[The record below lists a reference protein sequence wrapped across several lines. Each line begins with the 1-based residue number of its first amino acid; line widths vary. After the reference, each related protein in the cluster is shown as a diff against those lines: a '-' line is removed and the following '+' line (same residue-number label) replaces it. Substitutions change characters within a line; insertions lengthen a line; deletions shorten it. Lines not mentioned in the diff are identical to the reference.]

1 MAQTVARD
9 AAGSARTDLADLLG
23 AWMPRQRWFAGKGAT
38 SDGVHPLAAV
48 DLPLPPPA
56 AGDGIADKG
65 VLLRLHLIRLAGALY
80 QVPLTHRRRQAPEL
94 AHALIG
100 TLDGQWVYDGP
111 HDPLFVRALA
121 RAIALDEQLGDPTAL
136 VVHGVRQ
143 DDGFPITETAP
154 AAVLRGEQSNT
165 SIILGAGTPYA
176 VIIKLFRVIHPGEN
190 PDVVV
195 QSALAGVGCTRVP
208 RPAGR
213 LEVEWREPAASQ
225 QPEHDPNQPPDQ
237 DGATR
242 HRGHLAFAS
251 EFVDGGRDG
260 WRLALDALAAGAPF
274 DEPARAL
281 GRATAE
287 VHRLLAATL
296 PTRAVTGEELKRLA
310 ADLHRRVTWACTQ
323 VPALAAAA
331 EPAHAAVERMLEATS
346 AGELQLQRVHGDYH
360 LGQVLYAPGRGWV
373 LLDFEGEPL
382 RPLAER
388 LEPDLALR
396 DVAGMLR
403 SFDYAAGHARL
414 TAGTTGAADPT
425 GDGLRA
431 WAGAAR
437 TAFLAGYAEGHG
449 TPPEAAEALR
459 GVLELDKALYE
470 VVYETRNRP
479 DWVPIPMDAVRH
491 LLD

>member
-1 MAQTVARD
+1 MTETAARD
-9 AAGSARTDLADLLG
+9 DAGSASTAWAEVLG
-23 AWMPRQRWFAGKGAT
+23 AWMPHQRWFAGKGAS
-38 SDGVHPLAAV
+38 SDGVHPLAAI
-48 DLPLPPPA
+48 DLPVPPA
-56 AGDGIADKG
+56 AGGEGPDDVQI
-65 VLLRLHLIRLAGALY
+65 RLHLIRLAGALY
-80 QVPLTHRRRQAPEL
+80 QVPLTYRRRPAPEL
-94 AHALIG
+94 AHALVG
-100 TLDGQWVYDGP
+100 TLDGWWVHDGP

-121 RAIALDEQLGDPTAL
+121 RAIAHDEHLGDSPAL
-136 VVHGVRQ
+136 LVRGVRQ
-143 DDGFPITETAP
+143 DGGYPISETAP

-213 LEVEWREPAASQ
+213 LEGEWLDS
-225 QPEHDPNQPPDQ
+225 
-237 DGATR
+237 GATS

-251 EFVDGGRDG
+251 EFLDGGRDG
-260 WRLALDALAAGAPF
+260 WRLALDALATGTPF
-274 DEPARAL
+274 DEPAREL

-287 VHRLLAATL
+287 VHRLMAATL
-296 PTRAVTGEELKRLA
+296 ATRAVTGDELTRLA
-310 ADLHRRVTWACTQ
+310 EDLHGRAAWACTQ
-323 VPALAAAA
+323 VPAMAALA
-331 EPAHAAVERMLEATS
+331 EPARAAIDRMIEATS
-346 AGELQLQRVHGDYH
+346 PEHLQLQRVHGDYH

-414 TAGTTGAADPT
+414 TADPPADEVT
-425 GDGLRA
+425 NTRLRA
-431 WAGAAR
+431 WADAAR
-437 TAFLAGYAEGHG
+437 AAFLAGYAEGHG
-449 TPPEAAEALR
+449 GTAEATDALR

-479 DWVPIPMDAVRH
+479 DWVPIPMDAVHH
-491 LLD
+491 LLG